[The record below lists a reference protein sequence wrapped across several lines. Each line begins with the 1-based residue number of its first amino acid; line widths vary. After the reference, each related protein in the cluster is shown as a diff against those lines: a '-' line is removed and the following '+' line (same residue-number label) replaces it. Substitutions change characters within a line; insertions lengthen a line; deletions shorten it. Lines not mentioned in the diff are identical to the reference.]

1 MLAIAGK
8 TAGPNW
14 LKFSDTLGYPRGNIG
29 SKIDILFS
37 KFDFFAKVF
46 FKISRV
52 TPDTSAN
59 LSLRSTFPNVIMLS
73 ILNLYRDKTFA
84 NVNPS
89 SN

>member
-46 FKISRV
+46 LKFHG
-52 TPDTSAN
+52 
-59 LSLRSTFPNVIMLS
+59 
-73 ILNLYRDKTFA
+73 
-84 NVNPS
+84 
-89 SN
+89 